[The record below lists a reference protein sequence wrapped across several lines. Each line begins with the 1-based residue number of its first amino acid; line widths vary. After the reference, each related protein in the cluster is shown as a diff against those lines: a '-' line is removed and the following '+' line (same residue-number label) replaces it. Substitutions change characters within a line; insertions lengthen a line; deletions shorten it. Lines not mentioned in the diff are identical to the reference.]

1 MSPHQWIV
9 FLSLL
14 TRECTDRFRG
24 SRHTAV
30 FSGVVL
36 LLEDLCGVS
45 RDEFMMRVSL
55 NTDLVKRVV
64 VGRQDKQSH
73 EGSSDE

>member
-1 MSPHQWIV
+1 
-9 FLSLL
+9 
-14 TRECTDRFRG
+14 
-24 SRHTAV
+24 
-30 FSGVVL
+30 VVL